1 MVFWQQMK
9 RKEVISFMKAIR
21 IVTRGIRDAFKSVV
35 RNFSLSTAAITCSS
49 ITLVLVA
56 VAMIIS
62 YNVRHITTDLEKELT
77 IVVYMK
83 DTATDENITE
93 LKNHLDQMKNN
104 GNVESYKF
112 KSKDEWKV
120 EMKSYSDTFSTALE
134 FLENNPLLNSFII
147 TVKDVAY
154 LKETTEQIKKNEM
167 VASADYGEGMAENL
181 VKVFD
186 VVEKVTIILVFALVL
201 VTAFLIGN
209 TIKLTIF
216 SRKSEIEIMRLVG
229 ASNIS
234 IRLPFLFEGLFL
246 GVLGSII
253 PIIVTIYGYVLLYD
267 HFNGYLFTQ
276 IVRLT
281 EPFNF
286 ILYIAGLLLIM
297 GSVIGM
303 IGSYRAVRKYLKI

>member
-1 MVFWQQMK
+1 
-9 RKEVISFMKAIR
+9 MKAIR
-21 IVTRGIRDAFKSVV
+21 ILIRGIRDAFKSVI

-62 YNVRHITTDLEKELT
+62 YNVKNITSELEQELT

-83 DTATDENITE
+83 ETGTEEHIEEMKKNLDT
-93 LKNHLDQMKNN
+93 MKES
-104 GNVESYKF
+104 GNVADYKY
-112 KSKDEWKV
+112 KSKDEWKL
-120 EMKSYSDTFSTALE
+120 EMKTYSDTFNTALE
-134 FLENNPLLNSFII
+134 FLETNPLLDSFMV
-147 TVKDVAY
+147 TVKDVSH
-154 LKETTEQIKKNEM
+154 LKETTEEIRKYES
-167 VASADYGEGMAENL
+167 VSSADYGEGMVENL
-181 VKVFD
+181 VIAFD
-186 VVEKVTIILVFALVL
+186 VIEKVTIIIVLALVL

-216 SRKSEIEIMRLVG
+216 SRKNEIEIMRLVG

-246 GVLGSII
+246 GILGSII
-253 PIIVTIYGYVLLYD
+253 PILVTIYGYVLLYD

-276 IVRLT
+276 IIQLA

-286 ILYIAGLLLIM
+286 ILYVSGLLLII
-297 GSVIGM
+297 GAIIGM
-303 IGSYRAVRKYLKI
+303 LGSYRAVRKYLKI